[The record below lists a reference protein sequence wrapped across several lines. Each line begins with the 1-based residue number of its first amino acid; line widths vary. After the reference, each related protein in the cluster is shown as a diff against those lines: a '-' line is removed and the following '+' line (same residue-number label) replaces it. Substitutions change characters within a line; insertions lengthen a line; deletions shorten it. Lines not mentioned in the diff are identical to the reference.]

1 MKKIIVSSL
10 LLLLTLNIF
19 SQQIK
24 LSPALNPDAFLKK
37 SNRQKSTAII
47 LLCSG
52 AVISASSVFIQPME
66 KIIPGS
72 RGTHYDYT
80 LNNII
85 SITGFAAMGV
95 SIPLFIAAKKNSHS
109 ALLSSARLKIEKAN
123 IIQQS
128 NQLEIMY
135 PAVSFKISY
144 NY

>member
-1 MKKIIVSSL
+1 MKKIVVSTL
-10 LLLLTLNIF
+10 LLILSVNTF

-85 SITGFAAMGV
+85 SITGLAAMGV
-95 SIPLFIAAKKNSHS
+95 SIPLFIAAKKIVI
-109 ALLSSARLKIEKAN
+109 ALCC
-123 IIQQS
+123 
-128 NQLEIMY
+128 QL
-135 PAVSFKISY
+135 PG
-144 NY
+144 